1 MTLLQEGFKAD
12 QTRTPPFWPMITIA
26 TFTTPEEAH
35 LLRSRLES
43 AGIPAFLHSEYAV
56 QNSWLS
62 SNLIGG
68 VRVQISELDLDYARE
83 FLGGEPAEPLPEAV
97 PLLCPACGS
106 TRTEP
111 NLLPGRL
118 SMVSMVLFHLP
129 LPFLRHRWKCAA
141 FDHRFTST
149 PVHPAP

>member
-1 MTLLQEGFKAD
+1 
-12 QTRTPPFWPMITIA
+12 MITIA

-43 AGIPAFLHSEYAV
+43 AGIPAFLQGEYAV
-56 QNSWLS
+56 QNSWLY
-62 SNLIGG
+62 SNLMGG

-83 FLGGEPAEPLPEAV
+83 FLGADTAEPLPEAV
-97 PLLCPACGS
+97 LLMCPACGS

-141 FDHRFTST
+141 CGHRFTSA
-149 PVHPAP
+149 PVHPAQ

>member
-1 MTLLQEGFKAD
+1 MRPA
-12 QTRTPPFWPMITIA
+12 RTPPFWVMITIA

-43 AGIPAFLHSEYAV
+43 AGIPAFLQGEYAV
-56 QNSWLS
+56 QNSWLY

-83 FLGGEPAEPLPEAV
+83 FLGADPAEPLPKAV
-97 PLLCPACGS
+97 PLRCPACGS
-106 TRTEP
+106 TQTEP
-111 NLLPGRL
+111 NLMPGRF
-118 SMVSMVLFHLP
+118 SMVSMVLFHVP

-141 FDHRFTST
+141 CGHRFTSA
-149 PVHPAP
+149 PVHPAQ